1 MRAFLERNRI
11 YFETLGQFG
20 PGLVATIIAF
30 WALAIAVDTRD
41 VTLRQAEAGEKS
53 ARPLITGSMLPRFDD
68 SLRIVGSEVHF
79 VNYGGIARDLEM
91 EVYEFVSTECG
102 KTGRGVWQEHIPI
115 RGYYQVAFLTGSPS
129 DTIARLVPLE
139 NFQKMGRLYFSA
151 ISTKGLDGY
160 AAPAF
165 LSVVRF
171 SYETPTGQ
179 KVVEFFN
186 ASPHSGV
193 ARMPHDN
200 AATLIHQYS
209 VTDDRLQVK
218 DFQKLTTT
226 DVLTVCSLVQSR

>member
-1 MRAFLERNRI
+1 MRTFLERNRI

-68 SLRIVGSEVHF
+68 SLRVVGSEVHF
-79 VNYGGIARDLEM
+79 VNYGGLARDLEM
-91 EVYEFVSTECG
+91 AVYEFISIECG
-102 KTGRGVWQEHIPI
+102 KNGRGVWQEHIPV
-115 RGYYQVAFLTGSPS
+115 RGYYQFAFLTGNPS

-139 NFQKMGRLYFSA
+139 NFQKMGQLYFSA
-151 ISTKGLDGY
+151 ISAQVMEGY
-160 AAPAF
+160 AAPSF

-179 KVVEFFN
+179 KVVEFFH

-193 ARMPHDN
+193 ARMPQEK
-200 AATLIHQYS
+200 ATTLIGQHS
-209 VTDDRLQVK
+209 GADDRLQVE
-218 DFQKLTTT
+218 DFHKIRTA
-226 DVLTVCSLVQSR
+226 DVLTGCSLTRVR